1 MVKVKLIAYSKPIIG
16 SDPRH
21 LPLLAFK
28 VSTGKLHDNPVE
40 YYLGEEYPD
49 EKVKRI
55 ILAAVE
61 FPSILEHIVLTF
73 IIEDIS
79 RVCSHQLV
87 RHRLASFTQESQ
99 RYSESYMRKA
109 VEKIVKAYINGRIGS
124 IEARSSIKKLY
135 QEGKYSDI
143 IESFLNDSSV
153 RYLLGRD
160 CRACHDMREE
170 YRRVLLEAVNESFVI
185 PRDIRDKGEEL
196 TCFAEDLIR
205 SIQRYYELLDSGV
218 KYEDARFIIPQAVKT
233 RLMVTVN
240 LRELLHI
247 ACLRLSPK
255 AQWEVR
261 EVVEEMIKEAS
272 RIVPEV
278 NELVKNYCK
287 LYGVR

>member
-16 SDPRH
+16 GDPRH

-28 VSTGKLHDNPVE
+28 VSTGKLHDKPIE
-40 YYLGEEYPD
+40 YYLSEEYPN

-55 ILAAVE
+55 ILAATE

-99 RYSESYMRKA
+99 RYSESYMRRA
-109 VEKIVKAYINGRIGS
+109 VEKIVEAYTNGRIGS
-124 IEARSSIKKLY
+124 AEARDAIRKLY
-135 QEGKYSDI
+135 QEERYSDI
-143 IESFLNDSSV
+143 IEAFLNDSSI

-160 CRACHDMREE
+160 CRACRDMHEE
-170 YRRVLLEAVNESFVI
+170 YRKILLEAVNESFVI
-185 PRDIRDKGEEL
+185 PKDIKGKEL

-205 SIQRYYELLDSGV
+205 SIQRYYELLNSGV

-255 AQWEVR
+255 AQWEIR
-261 EVVEEMIKEAS
+261 EVVEEMIKETS
-272 RIVPEV
+272 KIIPEV
-278 NELVKNYCK
+278 NELVKSYCR